1 MNKITLKNVAQY
13 FTLNKSLFIVI
24 LTIFI
29 VTSCSPATASPTNSH
44 GESENWPIPVE
55 IHEGTGPDVIVLPTS
70 WLPAEMVLISRGGTL
85 ISFVHF
91 LGESLQSRNLLTT
104 TSILGK
110 EMRFSLSHDEM
121 MIVDIDVES
130 EDEWILQVYSLS
142 PSFLLSPGMM
152 IDGSGNQIILFPD
165 EIPTRFNIIWN
176 GEGSISVKALNGGE
190 RRIQVMASTTTI
202 DDSFTLPEGT
212 RAIEVYAV
220 DEWTLRFLE

>member
-1 MNKITLKNVAQY
+1 
-13 FTLNKSLFIVI
+13 
-24 LTIFI
+24 
-29 VTSCSPATASPTNSH
+29 
-44 GESENWPIPVE
+44 
-55 IHEGTGPDVIVLPTS
+55 
-70 WLPAEMVLISRGGTL
+70 
-85 ISFVHF
+85 
-91 LGESLQSRNLLTT
+91 
-104 TSILGK
+104 
-110 EMRFSLSHDEM
+110 MRFSLSHDEM